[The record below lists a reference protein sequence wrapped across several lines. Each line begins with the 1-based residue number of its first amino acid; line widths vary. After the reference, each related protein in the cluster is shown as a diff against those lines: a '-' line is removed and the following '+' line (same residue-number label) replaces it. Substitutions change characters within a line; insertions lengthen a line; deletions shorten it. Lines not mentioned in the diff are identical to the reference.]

1 MKTGFTFETKL
12 LIHMVDN
19 TQIYAKWHKHA
30 FSKVKKTKGLFC
42 TSCVVTI
49 CCDWLHIV

>member
-30 FSKVKKTKGLFC
+30 FSKVKKTKDFSVHRVLSQF
-42 TSCVVTI
+42 VVIGYT
-49 CCDWLHIV
+49 